1 MLGVT
6 NPDLIADT
14 TQRVLSFQSSD
25 GTFAD
30 PFVLRKRR
38 IRTFLGTLKRGQLPR
53 SIDEDYIRAET
64 RQAYAA
70 LWIHD
75 RLPDFIPLSVT
86 TDSHELTSYLSS
98 LDWTN
103 PWSAGSHLSHQLFF
117 LTLLRNTGTIDETT
131 YTQAVQTIQTFLTGI
146 QQTNGS
152 WYTGSPSARQRVNGA
167 MKVLSGLTLIGAQA
181 PDSKALIDLCL
192 TNPAQ
197 AQHDACDQINQIL
210 VLRYANEWCGG
221 THRHKEI
228 QAFCE
233 KTLHEWSVYYH
244 AQVGGFSFH
253 RDAAN
258 RHYYGARVTRGLN
271 EPDIHATVLFFWGLS
286 LMKHL
291 LPIRRSQRFQ
301 TSSSNMNILKTPH
314 LIRVI
319 LRGFRPYRRELS
331 ALVAL
336 GFLGGVLEGIGIN
349 ALIPFLGFILG
360 DVPETSGLIMEAV
373 RSLFELFQ
381 TDLSLRILFFLIGG
395 LFILKAFV
403 LLAFQVVSASITS
416 EYERRERE
424 RLFGSMLGADW
435 LFLSREKMGYL
446 DKALTLDIT
455 GATNLLRVVSML
467 ILSLTNLCIY
477 SIVAFSISSRITLIA
492 LIAGAIFFLRSNRS
506 FGKRLKQRVALQKT
520 TNALVTL

>member
-1 MLGVT
+1 MDWLNDIQPRAREFLSRLQDPATPDYFSYSLTGDIFSEHTRQNLAGSIFALKLFHLLGVT

-291 LPIRRSQRFQ
+291 LPHPTLTAIPD
-301 TSSSNMNILKTPH
+301 IL
-314 LIRVI
+314 V
-319 LRGFRPYRRELS
+319 
-331 ALVAL
+331 
-336 GFLGGVLEGIGIN
+336 
-349 ALIPFLGFILG
+349 
-360 DVPETSGLIMEAV
+360 
-373 RSLFELFQ
+373 
-381 TDLSLRILFFLIGG
+381 
-395 LFILKAFV
+395 
-403 LLAFQVVSASITS
+403 
-416 EYERRERE
+416 
-424 RLFGSMLGADW
+424 
-435 LFLSREKMGYL
+435 
-446 DKALTLDIT
+446 
-455 GATNLLRVVSML
+455 
-467 ILSLTNLCIY
+467 
-477 SIVAFSISSRITLIA
+477 
-492 LIAGAIFFLRSNRS
+492 
-506 FGKRLKQRVALQKT
+506 
-520 TNALVTL
+520 